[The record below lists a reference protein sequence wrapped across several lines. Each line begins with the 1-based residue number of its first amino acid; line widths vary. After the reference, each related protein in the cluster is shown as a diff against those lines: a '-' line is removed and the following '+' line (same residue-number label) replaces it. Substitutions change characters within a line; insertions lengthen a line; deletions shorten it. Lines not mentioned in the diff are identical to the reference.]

1 MTHLICKI
9 DVLVGDIRQKRNEG
23 YAALEA
29 GIGTNTCRRNFLG
42 HIESLLKKRSHAGI
56 KEISPFNNFIFAPPE
71 QLGET
76 GGTASLPDKCFSKCR
91 LCNRQIDGVEKGKQ
105 YDEALTNELSTSL
118 KTPKAKAERVRDP
131 VTSLNCNF
139 IVH

>member
-9 DVLVGDIRQKRNEG
+9 DVLVGDIKQKRNEG

-76 GGTASLPDKCFSKCR
+76 CGTASLPDKCFSKCR
-91 LCNRQIDGVEKGKQ
+91 LCKYQIEGVEKEKQ
-105 YDEALTNELSTSL
+105 YNEALANELSTL
-118 KTPKAKAERVRDP
+118 LIAPEAKAERVRDP
-131 VTSLNCNF
+131 VMGTECNF